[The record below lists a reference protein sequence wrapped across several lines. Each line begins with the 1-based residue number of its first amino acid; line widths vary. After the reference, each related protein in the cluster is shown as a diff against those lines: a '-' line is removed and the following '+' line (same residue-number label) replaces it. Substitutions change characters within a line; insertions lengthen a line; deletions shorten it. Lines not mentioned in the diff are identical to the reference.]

1 MLYTIGDIAKML
13 GISTEGLRYYEE
25 CGIVTPKKRKGSSYR
40 YYDTWDL
47 HLLVSAR
54 SYRSLGF
61 SLQETAEIINS
72 NQPMDISGMLDAR
85 EKELEEAIL
94 LNLNLLKRSAQIRT
108 MFQEYQSMDFRYRI
122 ENSPGFYSIN
132 ILDEYS
138 LKNSLTSLALSH
150 EWITKIPFVF
160 SCIFLAKDELEKGG
174 DRFRVGLG
182 IDEKFAPF
190 LKVKEDDNVSYFP
203 PRRSVYT
210 TLPASS
216 DTIFS
221 SANLSKALDYISSEG
236 LKLADDAFLMIFN
249 IHLEKEN
256 HQSAHCVWLPIED

>member
-25 CGIVTPKKRKGSSYR
+25 CGIITPKKRKGSTYR

-72 NQPMDISGMLDAR
+72 NQPIDISGMLDAR

-132 ILDEYS
+132 IQDEYS

-160 SCIFLAKDELEKGG
+160 SCIFLTKDTLEKGG
-174 DRFRVGLG
+174 NKFHVGLG
-182 IDEKFAPF
+182 IDEKFAQF
-190 LKVKEDDNVSYFP
+190 LKIKEDDSISYFP

-210 TLPASS
+210 TLKSRS
-216 DTIFS
+216 DVVFS
-221 SANLSKALDYISSEG
+221 SAHLSGAMDYIDTQG
-236 LKLADDAFLMIFN
+236 LKLADDAFLMVFN
-249 IHLEKEN
+249 IHQANGFRK
-256 HQSAHCVWLPIED
+256 SAHCVWLPIED